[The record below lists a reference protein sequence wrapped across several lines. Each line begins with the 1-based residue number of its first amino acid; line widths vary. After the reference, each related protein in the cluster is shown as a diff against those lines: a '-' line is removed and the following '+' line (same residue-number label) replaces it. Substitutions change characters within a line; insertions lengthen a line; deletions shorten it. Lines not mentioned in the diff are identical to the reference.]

1 VRLTDI
7 AKFLQ
12 RQASIRNDPVFE
24 MQSQRGVSQT
34 KKSPS
39 KTTKGPDSP
48 LKNAKISATPVKDAS
63 KRENSLTCAIC
74 TSTRHRLQECHIIK
88 QCERVAAHRQYA
100 ASYRFC
106 FNCGCHNPDHCGT
119 SCPEPPACSLCLGH
133 HLTILHKDNN
143 NGRRVLRDKNTY
155 QHSTPAAVPITQ
167 QPQME
172 QGTRQPP
179 SEGPQTSINSASVS
193 TTKAQVLLNVVPV
206 TISTENGDSL
216 STYAF
221 LDNACTNTLID
232 KELAYHLGLEGISE
246 QIRIKSVTNSEDIVA
261 SRCVSF
267 YSQSCRRIS

>member
-1 VRLTDI
+1 MRLKDI
-7 AKFLQ
+7 AKSVQ

-39 KTTKGPDSP
+39 KTTKGSDSP
-48 LKNAKISATPVKDAS
+48 LKNATVSATSVKDAS

-88 QCERVAAHRQYA
+88 QCERA

-143 NGRRVLRDKNTY
+143 NGSRVLRDKNTY
-155 QHSTPAAVPITQ
+155 QQCSSCCPNYPATTNGARHKTDTQ
-167 QPQME
+167 
-172 QGTRQPP
+172 RK
-179 SEGPQTSINSASVS
+179 
-193 TTKAQVLLNVVPV
+193 TTDFNQLCQCQHHK
-206 TISTENGDSL
+206 SL
-216 STYAF
+216 SVVKCSSS
-221 LDNACTNTLID
+221 N
-232 KELAYHLGLEGISE
+232 H
-246 QIRIKSVTNSEDIVA
+246 
-261 SRCVSF
+261 F
-267 YSQSCRRIS
+267 YRER